1 MTDDPTKM
9 RNQPALTRSS
19 GRIWLIVGG
28 ILTGVS
34 LAVLIPMTR
43 LPPSGVALAG
53 AVVVAALYTSM
64 IVVRLVVRSGRRRLA
79 FLAAGMSAIAL
90 VALVTATIVASAA
103 TLG

>member
-28 ILTGVS
+28 ILTAVS

-43 LPPSGVALAG
+43 LPPPGVAFAG
-53 AVVVAALYTSM
+53 TLLVAALYTSM
-64 IVVRLVVRSGRRRLA
+64 IVVRLVVRSGRGRLA
-79 FLAAGMSAIAL
+79 LLAAGMTAIAI